1 MELWSGQ
8 EFGFENTFTR
18 DNKKKNNHF
27 ACETSTW
34 PDLCPYPMFSKYL
47 KQYGSNDLH
56 KISASGDIST

>member
-18 DNKKKNNHF
+18 DNEKKNNHF

-47 KQYGSNDLH
+47 K
-56 KISASGDIST
+56 